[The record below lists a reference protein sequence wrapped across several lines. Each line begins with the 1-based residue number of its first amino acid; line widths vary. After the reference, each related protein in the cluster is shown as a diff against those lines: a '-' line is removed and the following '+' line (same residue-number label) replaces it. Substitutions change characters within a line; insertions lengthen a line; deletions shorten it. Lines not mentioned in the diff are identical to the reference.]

1 VTSTSFFESSDKRM
15 KKILENT
22 LDYEAIAN
30 VTAKYYEKNGK
41 TELGYFAQDFET
53 LLPSA
58 VTKNEDGM
66 LNLSYREVHTAKIAM
81 LEKEIKELKEQLK
94 KVQ

>member
-1 VTSTSFFESSDKRM
+1 
-15 KKILENT
+15 
-22 LDYEAIAN
+22 
-30 VTAKYYEKNGK
+30 
-41 TELGYFAQDFET
+41 
-53 LLPSA
+53 

-66 LNLSYREVHTAKIAM
+66 LNLSYREVHTAKIEM